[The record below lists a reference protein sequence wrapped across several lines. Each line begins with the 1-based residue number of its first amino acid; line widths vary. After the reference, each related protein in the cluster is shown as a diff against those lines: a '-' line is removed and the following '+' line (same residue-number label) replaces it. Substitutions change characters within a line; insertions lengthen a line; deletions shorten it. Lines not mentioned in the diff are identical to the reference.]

1 MESTRQH
8 YIKRIKLNLDGRER
22 GGKKY
27 NLFVTK
33 GFFFI
38 DQTNACC
45 IPVNIQKKKFEKK
58 KKNSLRPQL
67 IKIYMILELLRCI
80 IKQKS

>member
-45 IPVNIQKKKFEKK
+45 ISVNIQKKRFKPAT
-58 KKNSLRPQL
+58 N
-67 IKIYMILELLRCI
+67 
-80 IKQKS
+80 

>member
-38 DQTNACC
+38 DQTNVCC
-45 IPVNIQKKKFEKK
+45 IQLIFKLKKKV
-58 KKNSLRPQL
+58 
-67 IKIYMILELLRCI
+67 
-80 IKQKS
+80 

>member
-8 YIKRIKLNLDGRER
+8 YIKSIKLNLDGRER

-38 DQTNACC
+38 DQTNVCC
-45 IPVNIQKKKFEKK
+45 IPVNIQKKKKF
-58 KKNSLRPQL
+58 
-67 IKIYMILELLRCI
+67 
-80 IKQKS
+80 